1 MKEIQSEK
9 LKSTE
14 NRFAVLPSDHVK
26 IFTSENEISPRDVQ
40 TIPEVFDQIC
50 EKFSNHNALMFK
62 VKEFGTVAVLASNSV
77 EWFLSYLAAIHAGGI
92 ITGIYTQNSP
102 DACHHI
108 LESSKANIVV
118 VDNDEQLQKI
128 LKIKDKLP
136 NLKAIVQTFPSK
148 ISTDEKIYKWQE
160 LEMME
165 IDDEIVEIYQE
176 RLSKI
181 KANACC
187 NFIYTSGTTGN
198 PKGVM
203 LSHDNLIWTAHNFF
217 DFCGNFKYAKEVIVS
232 YLPLS
237 HIVAV
242 FIDISIA
249 ISLAATVYFADENA
263 LKGTLFKTLNEVRP
277 TFFFSVPRVYEK
289 IYENLS
295 KRFNE
300 SSGIQSTLLSWAR
313 NAALNHHL
321 NEVEG
326 HLGKYIQYLLAKPFL
341 NKIKAALGLDRVETL
356 MIGSAPANKEI
367 FEFFLSL
374 DLKLIDAYGSS
385 ESTALITCNPPN
397 GVKFGSTGKALFNT
411 DLKIK
416 DPNENGVG
424 EICCRGRMTFMG
436 YLNDI
441 EKTMEVIDKD
451 FWFNTGDVGYFDDE
465 GFLFI
470 TGRTKELIVS
480 SGGEN
485 IPYPLIENTVK
496 NECEAISNAFLV
508 GDKKKFLTM
517 LITLKT
523 KMDQNGTPTDELAD
537 ESLTL
542 MKDLGLNYVSLSEIL
557 NAGPD
562 KKVLTAI
569 QSAIDRANEK
579 AISRAQ
585 KIQKFAIL
593 PNDFS
598 LSTGE
603 LSSTLKLKRHFV
615 LKKYKKI
622 IDELY
627 SRIRLNSLKK

>member
-14 NRFAVLPSDHVK
+14 NRFAVSLTDHVK

-92 ITGIYTQNSP
+92 ITGIYTTNSP

-160 LEMME
+160 VEMME

-187 NFIYTSGTTGN
+187 NIIYTSGTTGN

-203 LSHDNLIWTAHNFF
+203 LSHDNLVWNAQNFANAH
-217 DFCGNFKYAKEVIVS
+217 GTFKLGEEIMVT

-237 HIVAV
+237 HIVGS
-242 FIDISIA
+242 INDIIA
-249 ISLAATVYFADENA
+249 PLLIASTIYFADENA
-263 LKGTLFKTLNEVRP
+263 LKGTLLKTLTEARP
-277 TFFFSVPRVYEK
+277 TNFVSIPRVYEK
-289 IYENLS
+289 IYENLT
-295 KRFNE
+295 KKLNAT
-300 SSGIQSTLLSWAR
+300 GVIKGTLISWAR
-313 NAALNHHL
+313 NAALNYHL
-321 NEVEG
+321 NEIKG
-326 HLGKYIQYLLAKPFL
+326 QSGSSIKYMLAKPFL
-341 NKIKAALGLDRVETL
+341 NKIKAALGFDRVHTL
-356 MIGSAPANKEI
+356 MVGAAPTSKEI

-374 DLKLIDAYGSS
+374 DLKLFEAYGSS
-385 ESTALITCNPPN
+385 ETAAVITCNTSTDM
-397 GVKFGSTGKALFNT
+397 KIGSVGKAPSNIEV
-411 DLKIK
+411 KIK
-416 DPNENGVG
+416 DPDENGVG
-424 EICCRGRMTFMG
+424 EIYCRGRMTFMG

-465 GFLFI
+465 EFLFI

-485 IPYPLIENTVK
+485 IPYLLIENTVK

-508 GDKKKFLTM
+508 GDKRKFLTM

-523 KMDQNGTPTDELAD
+523 KMDQNGAATDELAD

-542 MKDLGLNYVSLSEIL
+542 MKDLGLNYVSLSEVL
-557 NAGPD
+557 NVGPD

-585 KIQKFAIL
+585 KVQKFAIL

-615 LKKYKKI
+615 LEKYKKI
-622 IDELY
+622 IDEFYL
-627 SRIRLNSLKK
+627 

>member
-1 MKEIQSEK
+1 MIEIQSEK

-50 EKFSNHNALMFK
+50 EKFSNAITMLY
-62 VKEFGTVAVLASNSV
+62 VQSQSV

-92 ITGIYTQNSP
+92 ITGIYTTNSP
-102 DACHHI
+102 DACFHI

-148 ISTDEKIYKWQE
+148 ISTDEKIFKWQE
-160 LEMME
+160 VEMME
-165 IDDEIVEIYQE
+165 IDDEIVEIYKE

-203 LSHDNLIWTAHNFF
+203 LSHDNLVWNAYNLVDLVKT
-217 DFCGNFKYAKEVIVS
+217 FKFGEEVIVS

-237 HIVAV
+237 HIAGSLADIV
-242 FIDISIA
+242 FSMLI
-249 ISLAATVYFADENA
+249 AATVYFADENA
-263 LKGTLFKTLNEVRP
+263 LKGTLLKTLTDARP
-277 TFFFSVPRVYEK
+277 TFFLGVPRVYEK
-289 IYENLS
+289 IYENLT
-295 KRFNE
+295 KKFNE
-300 SSGIQSTLLSWAR
+300 STGIQSTLLSLAR
-313 NAALNHHL
+313 DAALNYHL
-321 NEVEG
+321 NEIKG
-326 HLGKYIQYLLAKPFL
+326 QSGSSIKYMLSKILL
-341 NKIKAALGLDRVETL
+341 NKIKAALGFDRVHTL
-356 MIGSAPANKEI
+356 TIGAAPANPDV
-367 FEFFLSL
+367 FDFFLSL
-374 DLKLIDAYGSS
+374 DLKLLEGYGLS
-385 ESTALITCNPPN
+385 ETAAGVLCNAPN
-397 GVKFGSTGKALFNT
+397 EIKLGSVGKVPSHNEV
-411 DLKIK
+411 KIK
-416 DPNENGVG
+416 DSDQNGVG

-485 IPYPLIENTVK
+485 IPYLLIENTVK

-508 GDKKKFLTM
+508 GDKRKFLTM

-523 KMDQNGTPTDELAD
+523 KMDQNGAPIDELAD
-537 ESLTL
+537 ESLSL
-542 MKDLGLNYVSLSEIL
+542 MNDLGLNYVSLSEIL

-562 KKVLTAI
+562 KKVLAAI

-585 KIQKFAIL
+585 KVQKFAIL

-615 LKKYKKI
+615 LEKYKNI
-622 IDELY
+622 IDEFYL
-627 SRIRLNSLKK
+627 